1 MELDQE
7 LIIQVIAAL
16 AALGGGALAVVLVPL
31 AVKHAAKYT
40 REAAYYVRR
49 YQPQVI
55 EAVDEPTD
63 AIPMRIDA
71 LLDRVYPADWNH
83 YAAAALPAFY
93 RALADA
99 LEAGAGLPARAPQS
113 QPQETLRSE

>member
-7 LIIQVIAAL
+7 LITQVIAAL

-49 YQPQVI
+49 YQPQAI
-55 EAVDEPTD
+55 AAVDEPTD
-63 AIPMRIDA
+63 ALPMRIDD

-99 LEAGAGLPARAPQS
+99 LEAGVGLPARAPQS
-113 QPQETLRSE
+113 QPQETLE

>member
-1 MELDQE
+1 MELNSE
-7 LIIQVIAAL
+7 LLETVIAAL

-31 AVKHAAKYT
+31 AVKHAAKQT
-40 REAAYYVRR
+40 REAMYYIRQ
-49 YQPQVI
+49 YEPQVV

-63 AIPMRIDA
+63 ALPMRIDS

-83 YAAAALPAFY
+83 YAAAALPSFY

-99 LEAGAGLPARAPQS
+99 LERRAR
-113 QPQETLRSE
+113 R